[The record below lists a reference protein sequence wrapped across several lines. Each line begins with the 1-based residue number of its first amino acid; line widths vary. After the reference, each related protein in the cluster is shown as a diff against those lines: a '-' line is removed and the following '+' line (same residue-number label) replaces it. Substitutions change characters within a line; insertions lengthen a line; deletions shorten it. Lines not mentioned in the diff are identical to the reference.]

1 MAEFGAVELLGK
13 SHFGVFAEDVNEF
26 FDGDIA
32 VVEFCGGDVGED
44 ISVGAAGQFKAQFG
58 VGGGYVVIEIDGQFE
73 FGEAEMVVGFV
84 VDAPFE
90 LEFGLELEHVFAVV
104 ISGLVSAIIG
114 AVVQGER
121 LIFVVSVLG
130 QLGIGLF
137 GVGAQDEEVGLFG
150 VCFFYRARL
159 LKGHDGFEVGDSPN
173 HGFGL
178 IFCGDGI
185 E

>member
-1 MAEFGAVELLGK
+1 
-13 SHFGVFAEDVNEF
+13 
-26 FDGDIA
+26 
-32 VVEFCGGDVGED
+32 
-44 ISVGAAGQFKAQFG
+44 
-58 VGGGYVVIEIDGQFE
+58 
-73 FGEAEMVVGFV
+73 MVVGFV

-104 ISGLVSAIIG
+104 ISGLVSAVIR

-137 GVGAQDEEVGLFG
+137 GVGAQDEKVGGGG
-150 VCFFYRARL
+150 VGFLYRARL
-159 LKGHDGFEVGDSPN
+159 LKGHDGFEVGDSLN
-173 HGFGL
+173 DGFGL